1 MRVVIVSPKNRTVYN
16 FRGDLI
22 RKIIANGHEVIV
34 TGPNTD
40 NLEQIRELGA
50 QFVEIPMNKNGI
62 NPFSDIAYLMKL
74 RKLFKQEHPDV
85 TFGYTV
91 KPVIYGALAARL
103 AGVKHKVSMVTGL
116 GYSFTAQTTKAKILR
131 LVVSVLYRIGF
142 ACADT
147 VIFQNDDDRRQLLS
161 LKLLKPSKTALVNG
175 SGVDMTKFTVVDFPE
190 TITFFMLSRL
200 LKSKGVAE
208 YLTAC
213 EKVKKKYPDVRF
225 ALLGKYEYEMQDA
238 VDKEYVER
246 LVREGVIERYEE
258 TDDVRPYYADC
269 SVYVLP
275 SYREGTP
282 RTVLEAMAMGRPIIT
297 TDAPGC
303 RETVIDREN
312 GFLIPVKDAD
322 ALEEKMMFF
331 IENPMAIVQM
341 GKNSVKYCEDKFDV
355 VKVNKDMCKHLR
367 VEEKEYVTV

>member
-1 MRVVIVSPKNRTVYN
+1 MKIVVVSPKNRTVYN

-22 RKIIANGHEVIV
+22 RGMIADGHEVIV
-34 TGPNTD
+34 TGPNLD
-40 NLEQIRELGA
+40 NLEQIQDLGA
-50 QFVEIPMNKNGI
+50 AFVEIPMNKNGI
-62 NPFSDIAYLMKL
+62 NPFSDISYLMKL
-74 RKLFKQEHPDV
+74 RKLFKKERPDV

-91 KPVIYGALAARL
+91 KPVIYGALAAKL

-161 LKLLKPSKTALVNG
+161 LKLLKPSKTELVNG
-175 SGVDMTKFTVVDFPE
+175 SGVDMTKFTVAEFPE
-190 TITFFMLSRL
+190 TVTFFMLSRL
-200 LKSKGVAE
+200 LTSKGVAE

-213 EKVKKKYPDVRF
+213 ETVKRQYPEVRF

-246 LVREGVIERYEE
+246 LIREGVLERYEE
-258 TDDVRPYYADC
+258 TDDVRPYYAAC

-303 RETVIDREN
+303 RETVINGEN
-312 GFLIPVKDAD
+312 GFLVPVKDAD
-322 ALEEKMMFF
+322 ALADRMIYF
-331 IENPMAIVQM
+331 IEHADIIPQM
-341 GKNSVKYCEDKFDV
+341 GQKSLEYCREKFDV
-355 VKVNKDMCKHLR
+355 IKVNKNMRKHLK
-367 VEEKEYVTV
+367 VEE